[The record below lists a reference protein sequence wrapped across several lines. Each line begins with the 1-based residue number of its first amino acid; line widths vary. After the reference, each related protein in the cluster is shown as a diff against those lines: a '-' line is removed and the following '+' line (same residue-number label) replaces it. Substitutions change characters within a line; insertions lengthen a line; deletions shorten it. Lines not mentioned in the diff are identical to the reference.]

1 MKTLSTEPYW
11 KQAGIPLNLNH
22 LEVLYQTN
30 EKCKSDWY
38 RFSQLIMKN
47 NMKLEPSNV
56 DNFICVVGKKSP
68 KVTRGNMLDPSAIF
82 CQINDNQKLIFSTL

>member
-1 MKTLSTEPYW
+1 MKILETEPYW

-30 EKCKSDWY
+30 KKCKSDWY
-38 RFSQLIMKN
+38 HFFKLIMKN

-56 DNFICVVGKKSP
+56 ENFICVVGKKSP
-68 KVTRGNMLDPSAIF
+68 KVTKDYLFYATRSKIMQCMNLSF
-82 CQINDNQKLIFSTL
+82 WEKKE